1 MITPILIQ
9 LLEKDLNKLS
19 EEINLY
25 TDEESMWKVK
35 DGIKNSA
42 GNLLLHITGNLQH
55 YIGAVL
61 GETGYIRNRNAE
73 FSLKNISRLKLLER
87 IEDTKAV
94 VRDTLEQISKKE
106 MEKLYPQQVLD
117 EPVST
122 QHFLIHLVSHLNY
135 HLGQINYHRRM
146 INS

>member
-35 DGIKNSA
+35 EGIKNSA
-42 GNLLLHITGNLQH
+42 GNLVLHITGNLQH

-61 GETGYIRNRNAE
+61 GESGYIRNRNAE
-73 FSLKNISRLKLLER
+73 FALKNISRVKLLER
-87 IEDTKAV
+87 IEDTKVV

-122 QHFLIHLVSHLNY
+122 EHFLIHLVSHLNY

-146 INS
+146 INL